1 MCDGGYEA
9 IKQAEEGA
17 DLPEKIYVADE
28 RWWETDHM
36 TYYGYQMLLNRYQ
49 IVPWEEGIEAEEE
62 EAVTITNMVYTE
74 DEYRKWKELGYAY
87 CLVDEDELLLVK
99 GQKLQEAF
107 RTAGINLQE

>member
-1 MCDGGYEA
+1 
-9 IKQAEEGA
+9 
-17 DLPEKIYVADE
+17 
-28 RWWETDHM
+28 
-36 TYYGYQMLLNRYQ
+36 ML
-49 IVPWEEGIEAEEE
+49 
-62 EAVTITNMVYTE
+62 YTE